1 MRRFLRTLG
10 LFWGRRTLAL
20 FLVAVSIS
28 ACAAQRPEHADQF
41 RARYG
46 LEAPESHAFNLCFG
60 HGCKHSAM
68 VWLSDAQWMEV
79 RAIFTDAAKDAKEER
94 TRIARA
100 VALLESMAGEQVGTH
115 ADKAKTSFP
124 LENRYQLDCV
134 DESLNTTAY
143 LAMMKQDGLLRF
155 HDLRGPA
162 SRGFFFMGWPHTT
175 AAIAERESGR
185 AYAVESW
192 FFDNGRAPAVL
203 PLSQWQG
210 GWQPQETKAH
220 ASFY

>member
-1 MRRFLRTLG
+1 MGVVSRFLVL
-10 LFWGRRTLAL
+10 LIA
-20 FLVAVSIS
+20 AVSVS

-46 LEAPESHAFNLCFG
+46 LEAPKSHAFNLCFG
-60 HGCKHSAM
+60 HGCKHSAA
-68 VWLSDAQWMEV
+68 VQLSDAQWTEV
-79 RAIFTDAAKDAKEER
+79 RAIFMDIATDAKAER

-100 VALLESMAGEQVGTH
+100 VALLENMAGEQAGTLT
-115 ADKAKTSFP
+115 DKARTGFP
-124 LENRYQLDCV
+124 LKDRYQLDCV

-162 SRGFFFMGWPHTT
+162 SRGFLFRGWPHTT

-185 AYAVESW
+185 AYAVDSW
-192 FFDNGRAPAVL
+192 FFDNGRAPVIL
-203 PLSQWQG
+203 PLSLWQN
-210 GWQPQETKAH
+210 GWQPQKTKTR
-220 ASFY
+220 ASLY